1 MSICWGNRAKVYHKS
16 NFPYALAGQ
25 LSTKLWKIVPNAAVI
40 FQIILCKNSE
50 NLIYDNYTLSDYQ
63 EELLAS
69 GAIVKVITI
78 EDCDLCVV
86 TSQVIRL
93 LAYLN
98 PEVSTLVQC
107 KARSYFRLLKLRRF

>member
-1 MSICWGNRAKVYHKS
+1 MSICWGDCAKVYHKS

-40 FQIILCKNSE
+40 FQIILCRNSE

-78 EDCDLCVV
+78 EDCDQCVV

-98 PEVSTLVQC
+98 PEVCTLVQ
-107 KARSYFRLLKLRRF
+107 